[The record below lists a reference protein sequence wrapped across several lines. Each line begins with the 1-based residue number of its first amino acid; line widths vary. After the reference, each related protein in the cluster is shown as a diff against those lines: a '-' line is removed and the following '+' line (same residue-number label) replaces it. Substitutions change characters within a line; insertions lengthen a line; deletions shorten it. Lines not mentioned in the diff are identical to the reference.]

1 MKSNKLHTFLFALV
15 IAAFFLPLIQM
26 VKPFVEVGPLF
37 GSIVP
42 TAKDSLT
49 LEAWFD
55 GTYQENRNK
64 YINEQFGFRNTAVRL
79 HNQIAFS
86 LFRKAK
92 ANGVIIG
99 KEDYLYEI
107 KYINAYR
114 GAEEINQ
121 SELDSNLFMLKAIQ
135 SKLKEKGVELVVVMN
150 PGKASFYPEF
160 IPDEFP
166 ILSNRSYYS
175 EYQKGLKDR
184 GIQHIDFGK
193 WFREMKGKTPA
204 PLFPKTGIHWS
215 QYGATLA
222 ADSLVNYCVKLFGKD
237 MNEFGWNKNDLPLST
252 TMESVDDDIG
262 LGMNLYSPIDVL
274 PMAYPRVGVND
285 KYGVSFGNRGI
296 QPKVAVISDSYFFNL
311 LQLPWAPEI
320 FSELNFYFYNKQL
333 HQRPSGITTNSDP
346 LSQMKEIEKS
356 NVVFVMATECNMDKL
371 GWGFISSAYKYF
383 VLEENIDSFE
393 ARVKKFKNNILSDE
407 TWKRAI
413 AEKAK
418 KNNVPLDTMIMRDA
432 RYMAEMEYSVG
443 N

>member
-1 MKSNKLHTFLFALV
+1 MKNNRFHTALFAIVLLGM
-15 IAAFFLPLIQM
+15 FLPMIQM
-26 VKPFVEVGPLF
+26 LKPFVEVGHLF

-42 TAKDSLT
+42 TEKDSLT
-49 LEAWFD
+49 AESWFD
-55 GTYQENRNK
+55 GTFQENRNA
-64 YINEQFGFRNTAVRL
+64 YINEQFGFRNTAVRI

-107 KYINAYR
+107 KYINAFR
-114 GAEEINQ
+114 GAEEVSQ
-121 SELDSNLFMLKAIQ
+121 AKVDSNLVMLSALQ
-135 SKLKEKGVELVVVMN
+135 TKLKEKGIELVVVLN
-150 PGKASFYPEF
+150 PGKASFYPEY
-160 IPDEFP
+160 IPEEFS
-166 ILSNRSYYS
+166 IVSDRSYYS
-175 EYQKGLKDR
+175 EYQKGLKQC

-193 WFREMKGKTPA
+193 WFREMKGKTAA

-222 ADSLVNYCVKLFGKD
+222 ADSLVNYCMKLFGKN
-237 MNEFGWNKNDLPLST
+237 MNEFSWDKKNLPLQT

-262 LGMNLYSPIDVL
+262 LGMNLYWPIEVL
-274 PMAYPRVGVND
+274 PMAYPRVGFNL
-285 KYGVSFGNRGI
+285 KYGVDFGNTGI

-311 LQLPWAPEI
+311 MQLPWAPEI

-333 HQRPSGITTNSDP
+333 HKRPQGTMTNTDP

-356 NVVFVMATECNMDKL
+356 NVVFIMATECNMDKL

-383 VLEENIDSFE
+383 VLGENIDSFE
-393 ARVKKFKNNILSDE
+393 ARVQKFKNNILSDKD
-407 TWKRAI
+407 WLKAI
-413 AEKAK
+413 EEKAK
-418 KNNVPLDTMIMRDA
+418 QNKVPLDTMIMRDA
-432 RYMAEMEYSVG
+432 RYMAEMEYLSG

>member
-15 IAAFFLPLIQM
+15 IAALFLPMIQM

-86 LFRKAK
+86 LFGKAK

-135 SKLKEKGVELVVVMN
+135 SKLKEKGVELIVVMN
-150 PGKASFYPEF
+150 PGKASFYSEF

-166 ILSNRSYYS
+166 IVSNRSYYS
-175 EYQKGLKDR
+175 EYQIGLESQ

-222 ADSLVNYCVKLFGKD
+222 ADSLVNYCMKLFGRE
-237 MNEFGWNKNDLPLST
+237 MNEFEWDKNNLPLQT

-274 PMAYPRVGVND
+274 PMAYPRVSVKVKVDSAN
-285 KYGVSFGNRGI
+285 KGI

-311 LQLPWAPEI
+311 MQLPWAPNI
-320 FSELNFYFYNKQL
+320 FESLNFYFYNKQL
-333 HQRPSGITTNSDP
+333 HKRPEGTMTNSDP

-383 VLEENIDSFE
+383 VLGEKFDSFE
-393 ARVKKFKNNILSDE
+393 FRVQKFKNNILSDE
-407 TWKRAI
+407 AWVKAI

-418 KNNVPLDTMIMRDA
+418 QNKVPLDTMIMRDA
-432 RYMAEMEYSVG
+432 RYMAEMEYSNG

>member
-15 IAAFFLPLIQM
+15 IAALFLPLIQM

-64 YINEQFGFRNTAVRL
+64 YVNEQFGFRNTAVRL

-135 SKLKEKGVELVVVMN
+135 SKLKEKGVELIVIIN

-166 ILSNRSYYS
+166 IVSNRSYYS
-175 EYQKGLKDR
+175 EYQKGLQSQ

-222 ADSLVNYCVKLFGKD
+222 ADSLVNYCKRLFGKD

-285 KYGVSFGNRGI
+285 KYGVSFGNKGI
-296 QPKVAVISDSYFFNL
+296 QPKVTVISDSYFFNL
-311 LQLPWAPEI
+311 MQLPWAPDI

-333 HQRPSGITTNSDP
+333 HHLPGGATTNTDV
-346 LSQMKEIEKS
+346 LSQMQDIEKS
-356 NVVFVMATECNMDKL
+356 NLLFVMATECNMDKL
-371 GWGFISSAYKYF
+371 GWGFISNAYKYF
-383 VLEENIDSFE
+383 VMGENIDSFE
-393 ARVKKFKNNILSDE
+393 LRVQKFKKNILSDE
-407 TWKRAI
+407 AWMKAI
-413 AEKAK
+413 GEKARQNK
-418 KNNVPLDTMIMRDA
+418 VPLDTMIMRDA
-432 RYMAEMEYSVG
+432 RYMAEMEYSNG

>member
-15 IAAFFLPLIQM
+15 IAALFLPMIQM

-42 TAKDSLT
+42 TVKDSLT

-86 LFRKAK
+86 FFGKAK

-107 KYINAYR
+107 KYINAFR
-114 GAEEINQ
+114 GAEEVSQ
-121 SELDSNLFMLKAIQ
+121 AKVDSNLVMLKALQ
-135 SKLKEKGVELVVVMN
+135 TKLKEKGIELVVVMN

-166 ILSNRSYYS
+166 ILSSRSYYS
-175 EYQKGLKDR
+175 EYQKGLESQ

-193 WFREMKGKTPA
+193 WFRQMKGKTSA

-222 ADSLVNYCVKLFGKD
+222 ADSLVNYCMKLFGKN
-237 MNEFGWNKNDLPLST
+237 MNEFGWNKKDLPLST

-262 LGMNLYSPIDVL
+262 LGMNLLLPIAHL

-285 KYGVSFGNRGI
+285 KYGVSFGNSGI

-311 LQLPWAPEI
+311 MQLPWAPEI
-320 FSELNFYFYNKQL
+320 FQSLNFYFYNKQL
-333 HQRPSGITTNSDP
+333 HKRPEGTMTNSDP

-383 VLEENIDSFE
+383 VLGEKFDSFDF
-393 ARVKKFKNNILSDE
+393 RVQKFKNNILSDE
-407 TWKRAI
+407 TWVKAI

-418 KNNVPLDTMIMRDA
+418 QNKVPLDTMIMRDA
-432 RYMAEMEYSVG
+432 RYMAEMEYSNG

>member
-1 MKSNKLHTFLFALV
+1 MKNNRFHTVLFSIVL
-15 IAAFFLPLIQM
+15 IGLFLPMIQM
-26 VKPFVEVGPLF
+26 VKPFAEVGNLF

-42 TAKDSLT
+42 TKNDSLT
-49 LEAWFD
+49 PESWFN
-55 GTYQENRNK
+55 GTFQENRNA
-64 YINEQFGFRNTAVRL
+64 YINEQFGFRNTAVRI

-86 LFRKAK
+86 LFHKAK

-114 GAEEINQ
+114 GAEEIFQ

-135 SKLKEKGVELVVVMN
+135 SKLKERGIEFVVVMN

-175 EYQKGLKDR
+175 EYQKGLER
-184 GIQHIDFGK
+184 QGIQHIDFGK

-222 ADSLVNYCVKLFGKD
+222 ADSLVNYCKKLLGKN
-237 MNEFGWNKNDLPLST
+237 MNDFSWNKSDLPLSM

-262 LGMNLYSPIDVL
+262 MGMNLLIPIQQI
-274 PMAYPRVGVND
+274 PMAYPRVSVNQ
-285 KYGVSFGNRGI
+285 KYSVDFGEKGI
-296 QPKVAVISDSYFFNL
+296 QPKVIVISDSYFFNL
-311 LQLPWAPEI
+311 MQLPWAPDI
-320 FSELNFYFYNKQL
+320 FQSLNFYFYNEQL
-333 HQRPSGITTNSDP
+333 HERPEGTMTYFVP
-346 LSQMKEIEKS
+346 LSQMKDIEKS
-356 NVVFVMATECNMDKL
+356 NVVFTIATECNMDKI
-371 GWGFISSAYKYF
+371 GWGFISNAYDYF
-383 VLEENIDSFE
+383 VLGKNIDSLSQH
-393 ARVKKFKNNILSDE
+393 VDKFKKIINSDE
-407 TWKRAI
+407 NWLKSVQK
-413 AEKAK
+413 KA
-418 KNNVPLDTMIMRDA
+418 NEQGVSLDTMIMRDA
-432 RYMAEMEYSVG
+432 RYLGEMEYSNG

>member
-15 IAAFFLPLIQM
+15 IAALFLPLIQM

-107 KYINAYR
+107 KYINAFR
-114 GAEEINQ
+114 GAEEVNQ

-135 SKLKEKGVELVVVMN
+135 SKLKEKGVELIVIIN

-166 ILSNRSYYS
+166 IVSNRSYYS
-175 EYQKGLKDR
+175 EYQKGLQSQ

-222 ADSLVNYCVKLFGKD
+222 ADSLVNYCMKLFGKD

-311 LQLPWAPEI
+311 MQLPWAPDI

-333 HQRPSGITTNSDP
+333 HHLPGGATTNTDV
-346 LSQMKEIEKS
+346 LSQMQDIEKS
-356 NVVFVMATECNMDKL
+356 NLLFVMATECNMDKL
-371 GWGFISSAYKYF
+371 GWGFISNAYKYF
-383 VLEENIDSFE
+383 VMGENIDSFE
-393 ARVKKFKNNILSDE
+393 LRVQKFKKNILSDE
-407 TWKRAI
+407 AWMKAI
-413 AEKAK
+413 GEKARQNK
-418 KNNVPLDTMIMRDA
+418 VPLDTMIMRDA
-432 RYMAEMEYSVG
+432 RYMAEMEYSNG

>member
-15 IAAFFLPLIQM
+15 IAALFLPMIQM

-107 KYINAYR
+107 KYINAFR

-135 SKLKEKGVELVVVMN
+135 SKLKERGIEFVVVMN
-150 PGKASFYPEF
+150 PGKASFYSEF

-166 ILSNRSYYS
+166 MVSDRSYYS
-175 EYQKGLKDR
+175 EYQKGLVAQ

-222 ADSLVNYCVKLFGKD
+222 ADSLVNYCMNLFGKE
-237 MNEFGWNKNDLPLST
+237 MNEFVWNKNNLPLQT

-274 PMAYPRVGVND
+274 PMAYPRVSV
-285 KYGVSFGNRGI
+285 KYNIDSANKGI

-311 LQLPWAPEI
+311 MQLPWAPDI
-320 FSELNFYFYNKQL
+320 FESLNFYFYNKQL
-333 HQRPSGITTNSDP
+333 HKRPEGTMTNSDP

-383 VLEENIDSFE
+383 VLGEKFDSFE
-393 ARVKKFKNNILSDE
+393 FRVQKFKNNILSDE
-407 TWKRAI
+407 AWVKAI

-418 KNNVPLDTMIMRDA
+418 QNKVPLDTMIMRDA
-432 RYMAEMEYSVG
+432 RYMAEMEYSGG

>member
-1 MKSNKLHTFLFALV
+1 MKSNKLHTLLFALV
-15 IAAFFLPLIQM
+15 IAALFLPLIQM

-175 EYQKGLKDR
+175 EYQKGLESQ

-204 PLFPKTGIHWS
+204 PLFPKTGVHWS

-222 ADSLVNYCVKLFGKD
+222 ADSLVNYCVKLFGKN
-237 MNEFGWNKNDLPLST
+237 MNEFGWNKKDLPLST

-285 KYGVSFGNRGI
+285 KYGVSFGNKGI

-311 LQLPWAPEI
+311 MQLPWAPDI

-333 HQRPSGITTNSDP
+333 HHLPGGATTKTDV
-346 LSQMKEIEKS
+346 LSQMQDIEKS

-371 GWGFISSAYKYF
+371 GWGFISNAYKYF
-383 VLEENIDSFE
+383 VMGENIDSFE
-393 ARVKKFKNNILSDE
+393 LRVQKFKKNILSDE
-407 TWKRAI
+407 AWMKAI
-413 AEKAK
+413 GEKARQNK
-418 KNNVPLDTMIMRDA
+418 VPLDTMIMRDA
-432 RYMAEMEYSVG
+432 RYMAEMEYSNG

>member
-1 MKSNKLHTFLFALV
+1 MFALV
-15 IAAFFLPLIQM
+15 IAALFLPMIQM

-86 LFRKAK
+86 LFGKAK

-135 SKLKEKGVELVVVMN
+135 SKLKEKGVELIVVMN
-150 PGKASFYPEF
+150 PGKASFYSEY

-166 ILSNRSYYS
+166 IVSNRSYYS
-175 EYQKGLKDR
+175 EYQIGLESQ

-222 ADSLVNYCVKLFGKD
+222 ADSLVNYCMKLFGKN
-237 MNEFGWNKNDLPLST
+237 MNEFVWDKNNLPLQT

-262 LGMNLYSPIDVL
+262 LGMNLYLPIDVL
-274 PMAYPRVGVND
+274 PMAYPRVSVKVKVDSAN
-285 KYGVSFGNRGI
+285 KGI

-311 LQLPWAPEI
+311 MQLPWAPNI
-320 FSELNFYFYNKQL
+320 FESLNFYFYNKQL
-333 HQRPSGITTNSDP
+333 HKRPEGTMTNSDP

-383 VLEENIDSFE
+383 VLGEKFDSFE
-393 ARVKKFKNNILSDE
+393 FRVQKFKNNILSDE
-407 TWKRAI
+407 AWIKAI

-418 KNNVPLDTMIMRDA
+418 QNKVPLDTMIMRDA
-432 RYMAEMEYSVG
+432 RYMAEMEYSNG

>member
-1 MKSNKLHTFLFALV
+1 MKGNRTHSILLV
-15 IAAFFLPLIQM
+15 FIAVLLFLPMIQM

-42 TAKDSLT
+42 TQKDSLM
-49 LEAWFD
+49 LETWFD
-55 GTYQENRNK
+55 GSFQENRNM

-86 LFRKAK
+86 FFGKAK

-107 KYINAYR
+107 KYINAFR
-114 GAEEINQ
+114 GAEEVSQ
-121 SELDSNLFMLKAIQ
+121 SKVDSNLVMLKALQ
-135 SKLKEKGVELVVVMN
+135 TKLKEKGIELVVVMN

-160 IPDEFP
+160 IPDEYP

-175 EYQKGLKDR
+175 EYQKGLEYQ

-222 ADSLVNYCVKLFGKD
+222 ADSLVNYCMKLFGKK
-237 MNEFGWNKNDLPLST
+237 MNEFGWKKNDLTLST
-252 TMESVDDDIG
+252 NMESVDDDIG
-262 LGMNLYSPIDVL
+262 LGMNLLLPIEPI

-285 KYGVSFGNRGI
+285 KYSVDFGNSGI
-296 QPKVAVISDSYFFNL
+296 QPRVAVISDSYFFNL
-311 LQLPWAPEI
+311 MQLPWAPDI
-320 FSELNFYFYNKQL
+320 FQSLNFYFYNKQL
-333 HQRPSGITTNSDP
+333 HKRPEGTMTNTDP
-346 LSQMKEIEKS
+346 LSQMKDIEKS
-356 NVVFVMATECNMDKL
+356 DVVFIMATECNMDKL

-383 VLEENIDSFE
+383 VLGENIDSFE
-393 ARVKKFKNNILSDE
+393 LRVEKFKNNILSDKD
-407 TWKRAI
+407 WLKAI
-413 AEKAK
+413 EEKAK
-418 KNNVPLDTMIMRDA
+418 QNKVPLDTMIMRDA
-432 RYMAEMEYSVG
+432 RYMAEMEYSSG

>member
-1 MKSNKLHTFLFALV
+1 MKSNKLHTFLFVLV
-15 IAAFFLPLIQM
+15 IAALFLPIIQM

-107 KYINAYR
+107 KYINAFR

-135 SKLKEKGVELVVVMN
+135 SKLKERGVEFVVVMN
-150 PGKASFYPEF
+150 PGKASFYSEY

-166 ILSNRSYYS
+166 IVSDRSYYS
-175 EYQKGLKDR
+175 EYQKGLKEQ
-184 GIQHIDFGK
+184 GIQHIDFGN
-193 WFREMKGKTPA
+193 WFREMKGKTSA

-222 ADSLVNYCVKLFGKD
+222 ADSLVNYCMKLFGKT
-237 MNEFGWNKNDLPLST
+237 MNEFGWNKKELPLST
-252 TMESVDDDIG
+252 NMESVDDDIG
-262 LGMNLYSPIDVL
+262 LGMNLYSPIEVL
-274 PMAYPRVGVND
+274 PMAYPRVSV
-285 KYGVSFGNRGI
+285 KYNVDSANKVI

-311 LQLPWAPEI
+311 MQLPWAPDI

-333 HQRPSGITTNSDP
+333 HKRPEGTMTNSDP
-346 LSQMKEIEKS
+346 LSQMKEIELS

-383 VLEENIDSFE
+383 VLGEKFDSFE
-393 ARVKKFKNNILSDE
+393 FRVQKFKNNILSDE
-407 TWKRAI
+407 AWVKAI

-418 KNNVPLDTMIMRDA
+418 QNKVPLDTMIMRDA
-432 RYMAEMEYSVG
+432 RYMAEMEYSNG

>member
-15 IAAFFLPLIQM
+15 IAALFLPMIQM

-86 LFRKAK
+86 LFGKAK

-135 SKLKEKGVELVVVMN
+135 SKLKEKGVELIVVMN
-150 PGKASFYPEF
+150 PGKASFYSEF

-166 ILSNRSYYS
+166 IVSNRSYYS
-175 EYQKGLKDR
+175 EYQIGLESQ

-222 ADSLVNYCVKLFGKD
+222 ADSLVNYCMKLFGRE
-237 MNEFGWNKNDLPLST
+237 MNEFEWDKNNLPLQT

-274 PMAYPRVGVND
+274 PMAYPRVSVKVKVDSAN
-285 KYGVSFGNRGI
+285 KGI

-311 LQLPWAPEI
+311 MQLPWAPNI
-320 FSELNFYFYNKQL
+320 FESLNFYFYNKQL
-333 HQRPSGITTNSDP
+333 HKRPEGTMTNSDP

-383 VLEENIDSFE
+383 VLGEKFDSFE
-393 ARVKKFKNNILSDE
+393 FRVQKFKNNILSDE
-407 TWKRAI
+407 AWVKAI

-418 KNNVPLDTMIMRDA
+418 QNKVPLDTMIMRDA
-432 RYMAEMEYSVG
+432 RYMAEMEYSGG

>member
-15 IAAFFLPLIQM
+15 IAALFLPMIQM

-79 HNQIAFS
+79 HNQIAFF

-107 KYINAYR
+107 KYINAFR

-135 SKLKEKGVELVVVMN
+135 SKLKERGVEFIVVMN

-175 EYQKGLKDR
+175 EYQIGLESQ

-222 ADSLVNYCVKLFGKD
+222 ADSLVNYCMKLFGRD
-237 MNEFGWNKNDLPLST
+237 MNEFAWDKINLPLST

-262 LGMNLYSPIDVL
+262 LGMNLYSPIEVL
-274 PMAYPRVGVND
+274 PMAYPRVSVKVNVD
-285 KYGVSFGNRGI
+285 SANKGI

-311 LQLPWAPEI
+311 MQLPWAPDI
-320 FSELNFYFYNKQL
+320 FESLNFYFYNKQL
-333 HQRPSGITTNSDP
+333 HKRPEGTMTNSDP

-356 NVVFVMATECNMDKL
+356 DVVFIMATECNMDKL

-383 VLEENIDSFE
+383 VLGEKFDSFE
-393 ARVKKFKNNILSDE
+393 FRVQKFKNNILSDE
-407 TWKRAI
+407 AWVKAI

-418 KNNVPLDTMIMRDA
+418 QNKVPLDTMIMRDA
-432 RYMAEMEYSVG
+432 RYMAEMEYSGG

>member
-1 MKSNKLHTFLFALV
+1 MKSNKLHTLLFALV
-15 IAAFFLPLIQM
+15 IAALFLPMTQM
-26 VKPFVEVGPLF
+26 VKPFVEVSPLF

-114 GAEEINQ
+114 GAEEFNQ

-135 SKLKEKGVELVVVMN
+135 SKLKERGIEFVVVMN
-150 PGKASFYPEF
+150 PGKASFYSEF

-166 ILSNRSYYS
+166 MVSDRSYYS
-175 EYQKGLKDR
+175 EYQKGLESQ

-222 ADSLVNYCVKLFGKD
+222 ADSLVNYCMKLFGKE
-237 MNEFGWNKNDLPLST
+237 MNEFGWNKNELLLST

-262 LGMNLYSPIDVL
+262 LGMNLLLPIEPM

-285 KYGVSFGNRGI
+285 KYSVDFGNSGI

-311 LQLPWAPEI
+311 MQLPWAPDI
-320 FSELNFYFYNKQL
+320 FQSLNFYFYNKQL
-333 HQRPSGITTNSDP
+333 HKRPEGTTTNSDP

-356 NVVFVMATECNMDKL
+356 DVVFIMATECNMDKL

-393 ARVKKFKNNILSDE
+393 LRVQKFKNNILSDAVWLKSIE
-407 TWKRAI
+407 
-413 AEKAK
+413 EKAK
-418 KNNVPLDTMIMRDA
+418 QNKVSLDTMIMRDA
-432 RYMAEMEYSVG
+432 RYLAEMEYSNG

>member
-15 IAAFFLPLIQM
+15 IAALFLPLIQM

-135 SKLKEKGVELVVVMN
+135 SKLKEKGVELIVIIN

-166 ILSNRSYYS
+166 IVSNRSYYS
-175 EYQKGLKDR
+175 EYQKGLQSQ

-222 ADSLVNYCVKLFGKD
+222 ADSLVNYCMRLFGKD

-285 KYGVSFGNRGI
+285 KYGVSFGNKGI
-296 QPKVAVISDSYFFNL
+296 QPKVTVISDSYFFNL
-311 LQLPWAPEI
+311 MQLPWAPDI

-333 HQRPSGITTNSDP
+333 HHLPGGATTNTDV
-346 LSQMKEIEKS
+346 LSQMQDIEKS
-356 NVVFVMATECNMDKL
+356 NLLFVMATECNMDKL
-371 GWGFISSAYKYF
+371 GWGFISNAYKYF
-383 VLEENIDSFE
+383 VMGENIDSFE
-393 ARVKKFKNNILSDE
+393 LRVQKFKKNILSDE
-407 TWKRAI
+407 AWMKAI
-413 AEKAK
+413 GEKARQNK
-418 KNNVPLDTMIMRDA
+418 VPLDTMIMRDA
-432 RYMAEMEYSVG
+432 RYMAEMEYSNG

>member
-1 MKSNKLHTFLFALV
+1 MFVVV
-15 IAAFFLPLIQM
+15 IAALFLPLIQM

-107 KYINAYR
+107 KYINAFR
-114 GAEEINQ
+114 GAEEVSQ
-121 SELDSNLFMLKAIQ
+121 AKVDSNLVMLKALQ
-135 SKLKEKGVELVVVMN
+135 TKLKEKGIELVVIIN

-166 ILSNRSYYS
+166 IVSNRSYYS
-175 EYQKGLKDR
+175 EYQKGLETR
-184 GIQHIDFGK
+184 AIQHIDFGK
-193 WFREMKGKTPA
+193 WFREMKDKTPA

-222 ADSLVNYCVKLFGKD
+222 ADSLVNYCMKLFGKD

-262 LGMNLYSPIDVL
+262 LGMNLYWPIDVL
-274 PMAYPRVGVND
+274 PMSYPRVGVND
-285 KYGVSFGNRGI
+285 KCGVSFGNRGI

-311 LQLPWAPEI
+311 MQLPWAPDI

-333 HQRPSGITTNSDP
+333 HHLPGGATTNTDV
-346 LSQMKEIEKS
+346 LSQMQDIEKS

-371 GWGFISSAYKYF
+371 GWGFISNAYKYF
-383 VLEENIDSFE
+383 VMGENIDSFE
-393 ARVKKFKNNILSDE
+393 SRVQKFKKNILSDE
-407 TWKRAI
+407 AWVKAI
-413 AEKAK
+413 AEKAMQNK
-418 KNNVPLDTMIMRDA
+418 VPLDTMIMRDA
-432 RYMAEMEYSVG
+432 RYMAEMEYSNG

>member
-1 MKSNKLHTFLFALV
+1 MKNNRFHTVLFSIVLLGM
-15 IAAFFLPLIQM
+15 FLPMIQM

-42 TAKDSLT
+42 TKKDSLT
-49 LEAWFD
+49 TESWFS
-55 GTYQENRNK
+55 GMFQENRNK
-64 YINEQFGFRNTAVRL
+64 YINEQFGFRNTAVRI

-114 GAEEINQ
+114 GNEEVSQ
-121 SELDSNLFMLKAIQ
+121 SKVDSNLVMLNALQ
-135 SKLKEKGVELVVVMN
+135 HKLKEKGIELVVVLN
-150 PGKASFYPEF
+150 PGKASFYSEY

-166 ILSNRSYYS
+166 VISDRSFYS
-175 EYQKGLKDR
+175 EYQKGLKAQ

-193 WFREMKGKTPA
+193 WFREIKGKTPA

-222 ADSLVNYCVKLFGKD
+222 ADSLVRYCSNLFGKE
-237 MNEFGWNKNDLPLST
+237 MNEFYWNKAELPLST
-252 TMESVDDDIG
+252 TMESVDEDIG
-262 LGMNLYSPIDVL
+262 LGMNLYWPIEVL
-274 PMAYPRVGVND
+274 PMAYPRVGVNT
-285 KYGVSFGNRGI
+285 KYGEDSGNAGI
-296 QPKVAVISDSYFFNL
+296 QPKIAVISDSYFFNM

-383 VLEENIDSFE
+383 VLGESIDSFE
-393 ARVKKFKNNILSDE
+393 ARVQKFKNNILSDE
-407 TWKRAI
+407 AWKKAI

-418 KNNVPLDTMIMRDA
+418 QNNVPLDTMIMRDA
-432 RYMAEMEYSVG
+432 RYMAEMEYSGG